1 MIFILGAL
9 VGIIMAL
16 TGAGGGI
23 LAVPLLVFW
32 LHLTV
37 EQAAPLALLSVG
49 IAASVGAG
57 IGLRSGTVRY
67 RAALWIGAVG
77 IVFAPFGVWLSH
89 RLYSSLL
96 HVLFGVILLA
106 VAYRTYLKAGKIDA
120 DNATL
125 KKTGPP
131 CLRDG
136 ETHRF
141 IWTCRCTT
149 VLALIGAVAGLLS
162 GLLGVGGGF
171 VIIPALQRTTDLA
184 MESIVPTSLAVIA
197 LVSLAGVVSSVG
209 TGAFDIS
216 LAIGFAAGS
225 AAGMIAGRLVASRLA
240 GAVLQRG
247 FAIVC
252 LVVAI
257 WMIAGGVG

>member
-32 LHLTV
+32 LHLSV
-37 EQAAPLALLSVG
+37 AQAAPLALLSVG
-49 IAASVGAG
+49 IAAAVGAG
-57 IGLRSGTVRY
+57 IGLRTGAVRY

-77 IVFAPFGVWLSH
+77 IVLAPLGVWLSH
-89 RLYSSLL
+89 HLHGSLM

-106 VAYRTYLKAGKIDA
+106 VAYRTYVKAREVDA
-120 DNATL
+120 DNATP
-125 KKTGPP
+125 KTKRPV
-131 CLRDG
+131 CLCDG

-141 IWTCRCTT
+141 IWTQRCTA

-216 LAIGFAAGS
+216 LAIGFATGS

-252 LVVAI
+252 VVVAI
-257 WMIAGGVG
+257 GMIARGVG